1 MKGEGGSLKGFGG
14 WISVLC
20 ARLEAIISET
30 LENSLNVCT
39 TINTMLI
46 ALTKSL
52 SLLEVKCGS
61 VESFGSKKAPNVVLW
76 LISDIARL
84 P

>member
-1 MKGEGGSLKGFGG
+1 VNFEGGRVLES
-14 WISVLC
+14 ISVLC

-39 TINTMLI
+39 TINTVLN
-46 ALTKSL
+46 ALTKTL

-61 VESFGSKKAPNVVLW
+61 
-76 LISDIARL
+76 
-84 P
+84 

>member
-1 MKGEGGSLKGFGG
+1 MKFEGGRVNFEGG
-14 WISVLC
+14 RVLESISVLC

-39 TINTMLI
+39 TINTMLN

-61 VESFGSKKAPNVVLW
+61 
-76 LISDIARL
+76 
-84 P
+84 